1 MPASTKIAQLNDL
14 LNKAELQGVAIIRKM
29 AEPDSFA
36 ASFDSFRGY
45 IDEIDKFYVLVDLV
59 EDQLPLFESA
69 RRERLAHN
77 LVNLRWQVCIVE
89 VNATRIFILQ
99 IGEQGRSM
107 PFGSRDFLQRRRDRL
122 GDIDL
127 FYDRFGEQHGLPKLQ
142 TELVDTVRR
151 LLDNAIGKSSS
162 LPDLLA
168 EAMQQ
173 SRDEPASPPVQMQ
186 PRPRAPGEIASSFPG
201 AIHQKRKPAELK
213 VKVVYGRYY
222 ADGNSQQA
230 VAEACAETRMTLDEL
245 AQKLG
250 LNRTQLGLILNGA
263 DPMSKRI
270 YEELRDF
277 LRKG

>member
-1 MPASTKIAQLNDL
+1 MPAPTKLAQLNDL
-14 LNKAELQGVAIIRKM
+14 LNKAELQGVAIIRRM

-59 EDQLPLFESA
+59 EDQLPLFETA
-69 RRERLAHN
+69 RRDRLAHN

-99 IGEQGRSM
+99 VGERGRSM

-122 GDIDL
+122 GDIAA
-127 FYDRFGEQHGLPKLQ
+127 FHDRFGEQHGLPKLQ
-142 TELVDTVRR
+142 TELVETVRR
-151 LLDNAIGKSSS
+151 LLDDVIGRSNS

-168 EAMQQ
+168 EAMEQ
-173 SRDEPASPPVQMQ
+173 SRDEPPPVQMQ
-186 PRPRAPGEIASSFPG
+186 PRLRAPGEIAG
-201 AIHQKRKPAELK
+201 AVTQKRRPAELK

-222 ADGNSQQA
+222 ADGTSMQA
-230 VAEACAETRMTLDEL
+230 VAEACAETRMTMDQL
-245 AQKLG
+245 AQQLG
-250 LNRTQLGLILNGA
+250 VNRTQLGLMLNGA

-277 LRKG
+277 LRKA

>member
-1 MPASTKIAQLNDL
+1 MPASTKLAQLNDL
-14 LNKAELQGVAIIRKM
+14 LNKAELHGVAIIRKM
-29 AEPDSFA
+29 AEPDRFA
-36 ASFDSFRGY
+36 ANFDDFRSY

-59 EDQLPLFESA
+59 EDQLPLFETA
-69 RRERLAHN
+69 RRDKLTHN

-99 IGEQGRSM
+99 IGEKGRSM
-107 PFGSRDFLQRRRDRL
+107 PFGSREFLQRRRDRL
-122 GDIDL
+122 SDIAV
-127 FYDRFGEQHGLPKLQ
+127 FYDRFGEQHGLPKLE

-151 LLDNAIGKSSS
+151 LLDNVIGRSSS

-168 EAMQQ
+168 EAMEQ
-173 SRDEPASPPVQMQ
+173 SREEPVLALQ
-186 PRPRAPGEIASSFPG
+186 PRLRSPGEIGG
-201 AIHQKRKPAELK
+201 AMTQKRKPAELK

-222 ADGNSQQA
+222 ADGMSLQA
-230 VAEACAETRMTLDEL
+230 VAEACAESKMTLDQL
-245 AQKLG
+245 AQRLG

-263 DPMSKRI
+263 DAMSKRI

>member
-1 MPASTKIAQLNDL
+1 MPTPTKIAQLNDL
-14 LNKAELQGVAIIRKM
+14 LNKAELQGVAIIRRM

-45 IDEIDKFYVLVDLV
+45 IDDIDKFYVLVDLV
-59 EDQLPLFESA
+59 EDQLPLFESE
-69 RRERLAHN
+69 RRDRLAHN

-99 IGEQGRSM
+99 VGEKGRSM
-107 PFGSRDFLQRRRDRL
+107 PFGSREFLQRRRDRL
-122 GDIDL
+122 SDIAG
-127 FYDRFGEQHGLPKLQ
+127 FYDRFGERHALPKLQ

-151 LLDNAIGKSSS
+151 LLDEVIGKSSS

-168 EAMQQ
+168 EAMEHSQ
-173 SRDEPASPPVQMQ
+173 DDPVAAAPMQ
-186 PRPRAPGEIASSFPG
+186 PRPRSSGEMAG
-201 AIHQKRKPAELK
+201 AIMQKRRPAELK

-222 ADGNSQQA
+222 ADSMSMQA
-230 VAEACAETRMTLDEL
+230 VAEACAESRMTMEQL
-245 AQKLG
+245 AQRLG

-263 DPMSKRI
+263 DPMTKRI

>member
-1 MPASTKIAQLNDL
+1 MPAPTKLAQLNDL
-14 LNKAELQGVAIIRKM
+14 LNKAELHGVAIIHKM
-29 AEPDSFA
+29 AEPQQFA
-36 ASFDSFRGY
+36 ASFDSFRSY

-59 EDQLPLFESA
+59 EEQLPLFEAA
-69 RRERLAHN
+69 RQEKLTHN

-107 PFGSRDFLQRRRDRL
+107 PFGSREFLQRRRDRL
-122 GDIDL
+122 SDIAV
-127 FYDRFGEQHGLPKLQ
+127 FHDRFGERHGLPKLE

-151 LLDNAIGKSSS
+151 LLDNVIGKSSS

-168 EAMQQ
+168 EAMEQ
-173 SRDEPASPPVQMQ
+173 SREEPGLQQ
-186 PRPRAPGEIASSFPG
+186 PRLRSPNEIAG
-201 AIHQKRKPAELK
+201 GVTQKRKPVEFR

-222 ADGNSQQA
+222 ADGMSVQA
-230 VAEACAETRMTLDEL
+230 VAEACAESKMTMDQL

-263 DPMSKRI
+263 DPMTKRL

-277 LRKG
+277 LRQS

>member
-14 LNKAELQGVAIIRKM
+14 LNKAELQGVAIIRRM
-29 AEPDSFA
+29 AEPETFA

-59 EDQLPLFESA
+59 EDQLPLFETA
-69 RRERLAHN
+69 RRDKLAHN

-89 VNATRIFILQ
+89 VDATRIFILH
-99 IGEQGRSM
+99 IGEQGRSL

-122 GDIDL
+122 SDIAQ
-127 FYDRFGEQHGLPKLQ
+127 FHDRFGEQYGLPRLQ
-142 TELVDTVRR
+142 TELVETVRR

-173 SRDEPASPPVQMQ
+173 SRDEPAVALQ
-186 PRPRAPGEIASSFPG
+186 PRLRSPGEIAGSLSG
-201 AIHQKRKPAELK
+201 AIAQKRKPAELK

-222 ADGNSQQA
+222 ADGMSLQA
-230 VAEACAETRMTLDEL
+230 VAEACAETSMTMDQL
-245 AQKLG
+245 AQQLG

-277 LRKG
+277 LRRA

>member
-1 MPASTKIAQLNDL
+1 MPAPTKLAQLNDL
-14 LNKAELQGVAIIRKM
+14 LNKAELQGVAIIRRM

-59 EDQLPLFESA
+59 EDQLPLFETA
-69 RRERLAHN
+69 RRDRLQHN

-122 GDIDL
+122 GDIGL

-151 LLDNAIGKSSS
+151 LLDDVIGKSNS

-168 EAMQQ
+168 EAMEH
-173 SRDEPASPPVQMQ
+173 SRDEPAPPVAMQ
-186 PRPRAPGEIASSFPG
+186 PRLRSPGEIAG
-201 AIHQKRKPAELK
+201 ALTQKRRPAELK

-222 ADGNSQQA
+222 ADGTSQQA
-230 VAEACAETRMTLDEL
+230 VAEACAESKMTMDQL
-245 AQKLG
+245 AQQLG

-270 YEELRDF
+270 YEDLRDF

>member
-14 LNKAELQGVAIIRKM
+14 INKAELHGVAIIRKM

-69 RRERLAHN
+69 RRDKLAHN

-99 IGEQGRSM
+99 VGEKGRSM

-151 LLDNAIGKSSS
+151 LLDNVIGKSSS

-173 SRDEPASPPVQMQ
+173 SQDEPPAMTQMQ
-186 PRPRAPGEIASSFPG
+186 PRLRSPGEIAG
-201 AIHQKRKPAELK
+201 AITQKRKPAELK

-222 ADGNSQQA
+222 ADGMSLQA
-230 VAEACAETRMTLDEL
+230 VAEACAETKMTMDQL
-245 AQKLG
+245 AQQLG

-263 DPMSKRI
+263 DPMTKRI

-277 LRKG
+277 LRKA

>member
-14 LNKAELQGVAIIRKM
+14 LNKAELHGVAIIRKM
-29 AEPDSFA
+29 AEPDRFA

-59 EDQLPLFESA
+59 EDQLPLFEAA
-69 RRERLAHN
+69 RRDKLAHN

-99 IGEQGRSM
+99 VGEKGRSM

-122 GDIDL
+122 TDIAV
-127 FYDRFGEQHGLPKLQ
+127 FHDRFGEQHSLPKLQ

-151 LLDNAIGKSSS
+151 LLDNVIGKSSS

-173 SRDEPASPPVQMQ
+173 SRDEPAASTTMQ
-186 PRPRAPGEIASSFPG
+186 PRLRAPGEIAG
-201 AIHQKRKPAELK
+201 AVTQKRRPAELK

-222 ADGNSQQA
+222 ADGMSLQA
-230 VAEACAETRMTLDEL
+230 VAEACAESKMTMDEL
-245 AQKLG
+245 AQQLG
-250 LNRTQLGLILNGA
+250 LNRTQLGLMLNGA
-263 DPMSKRI
+263 DAMSKRI

-277 LRKG
+277 LRKA

>member
-14 LNKAELQGVAIIRKM
+14 LNKAELQGVAIIRRM
-29 AEPDSFA
+29 AEPEKFA

-59 EDQLPLFESA
+59 EDQLPLFETA
-69 RRERLAHN
+69 RRDKLAHN

-89 VNATRIFILQ
+89 VDATRIFILH
-99 IGEQGRSM
+99 IGEQGRSL

-122 GDIDL
+122 SDIAQ
-127 FYDRFGEQHGLPKLQ
+127 FHDRFGDRYGLPRLQ
-142 TELVDTVRR
+142 TELVETVRR

-173 SRDEPASPPVQMQ
+173 SRDEPAVALQ
-186 PRPRAPGEIASSFPG
+186 PRLRSPGEIAGSLSG
-201 AIHQKRKPAELK
+201 AIAQKRKPAELK

-222 ADGNSQQA
+222 ADGMSLQA
-230 VAEACAETRMTLDEL
+230 VAEACAETSMTMDQL
-245 AQKLG
+245 AQQLG

-277 LRKG
+277 LRRA

>member
-77 LVNLRWQVCIVE
+77 LVNLRWQVCIGE

-107 PFGSRDFLQRRRDRL
+107 PFGSREFLQRRRDRL
-122 GDIDL
+122 SDIDL
-127 FYDRFGEQHGLPKLQ
+127 YYDRFGEQHALPKLQ

-151 LLDNAIGKSSS
+151 LLDNVIGKSSS

-168 EAMQQ
+168 EAMEQ
-173 SRDEPASPPVQMQ
+173 SRDEPVMTQMQ
-186 PRPRAPGEIASSFPG
+186 PRLRSPGEIAG
-201 AIHQKRKPAELK
+201 GITQKRRPTELK

-230 VAEACAETRMTLDEL
+230 VAEACAETRMTMDEL

>member
-1 MPASTKIAQLNDL
+1 MPAPTKIAQLNDL
-14 LNKAELQGVAIIRKM
+14 LNKAELQGVAIIRRM
-29 AEPDSFA
+29 AAPDSFA

-59 EDQLPLFESA
+59 EDQLPLFETA
-69 RRERLAHN
+69 RRDRLAHN

-99 IGEQGRSM
+99 VGERGRSM

-122 GDIDL
+122 SDIAA
-127 FYDRFGEQHGLPKLQ
+127 FHDRFGEQHGLPKLQ

-151 LLDNAIGKSSS
+151 LLDDVIGKSNS

-168 EAMQQ
+168 EAMEQ
-173 SRDEPASPPVQMQ
+173 SRDEPAPATPMQ
-186 PRPRAPGEIASSFPG
+186 PRLRAPGEIAGSIPG
-201 AIHQKRKPAELK
+201 SVPQKRRPAELK

-222 ADGNSQQA
+222 ADGTSLQA
-230 VAEACAETRMTLDEL
+230 VAEACAETRMTMDQL
-245 AQKLG
+245 AQQLG
-250 LNRTQLGLILNGA
+250 VNRTQLGLMLNGA

>member
-14 LNKAELQGVAIIRKM
+14 LNKAELHGVAIIRRM
-29 AEPDSFA
+29 AEPETFA

-59 EDQLPLFESA
+59 EDQLPLFEAA
-69 RRERLAHN
+69 RRDKLAHN

-89 VNATRIFILQ
+89 VDATRIFILQ
-99 IGEQGRSM
+99 IGEKGRSL

-122 GDIDL
+122 SDIAQ
-127 FYDRFGEQHGLPKLQ
+127 FHDRFGEQYGLPRLQ
-142 TELVDTVRR
+142 IELVETVRR

-168 EAMQQ
+168 EAMEQ
-173 SRDEPASPPVQMQ
+173 SRAEPAVAMQ
-186 PRPRAPGEIASSFPG
+186 SRLRAPGEIAG
-201 AIHQKRKPAELK
+201 AITQKRKPADLK

-222 ADGNSQQA
+222 ADGMSLQA
-230 VAEACAETRMTLDEL
+230 VAEACAETSMTMDQL
-245 AQKLG
+245 AQQLG

-277 LRKG
+277 LRKA

>member
-36 ASFDSFRGY
+36 ASFDGFRGY

-173 SRDEPASPPVQMQ
+173 SREEPAPAPVQMQ
-186 PRPRAPGEIASSFPG
+186 PRLRSPGEIAG
-201 AIHQKRKPAELK
+201 AMVQKRRPAELK

-230 VAEACAETRMTLDEL
+230 VAEACAETRMTMDEL

>member
-14 LNKAELQGVAIIRKM
+14 LNKAELQGVAIIRRM

-99 IGEQGRSM
+99 VGEQGRSM

-151 LLDNAIGKSSS
+151 LLDNVIGKSSS

-173 SRDEPASPPVQMQ
+173 SRDEPAPMPASVQMQ
-186 PRPRAPGEIASSFPG
+186 PRLRSPGEIAG
-201 AIHQKRKPAELK
+201 GIVQKRKPADLK

-222 ADGNSQQA
+222 ADGTSLQA
-230 VAEACAETRMTLDEL
+230 VAEACAETRLTMDEL

>member
-14 LNKAELQGVAIIRKM
+14 LNKAELHGVAIIRKM
-29 AEPDSFA
+29 AEPDRFA

-59 EDQLPLFESA
+59 EDQLPLFEAA
-69 RRERLAHN
+69 RRDKLAHN

-99 IGEQGRSM
+99 VGEKGRSM

-122 GDIDL
+122 TDIAV
-127 FYDRFGEQHGLPKLQ
+127 FHDRFGEQHSLPKLQ

-151 LLDNAIGKSSS
+151 LLDNVIGKSSS

-173 SRDEPASPPVQMQ
+173 SRDEPAAPTTMQ
-186 PRPRAPGEIASSFPG
+186 PRLRAPGEIASSISG
-201 AIHQKRKPAELK
+201 AVTQKRRPTELK

-222 ADGNSQQA
+222 ADGMSVQA
-230 VAEACAETRMTLDEL
+230 VAEACAESKMTMDEL
-245 AQKLG
+245 AQQLG
-250 LNRTQLGLILNGA
+250 LNRTQLGLMLNGA
-263 DPMSKRI
+263 DAMSKRI

-277 LRKG
+277 LRKA

>member
-1 MPASTKIAQLNDL
+1 MPAPTKLAQLNDL
-14 LNKAELQGVAIIRKM
+14 INKAELHGVAIIRKM

-36 ASFDSFRGY
+36 ASFDDFRGY

-59 EDQLPLFESA
+59 EDQLPLFENA
-69 RRERLAHN
+69 RRDRLAHN

-99 IGEQGRSM
+99 VGEKGRSM
-107 PFGSRDFLQRRRDRL
+107 PFGSREFLQRRRDRL

-151 LLDNAIGKSSS
+151 LLDNVIGRSSS

-168 EAMQQ
+168 EAMEQ
-173 SRDEPASPPVQMQ
+173 SQDEPAAMTMQ
-186 PRPRAPGEIASSFPG
+186 PRLRSPGEIAG
-201 AIHQKRKPAELK
+201 GVTQKRRPAELK
-213 VKVVYGRYY
+213 VKVIYGRYY
-222 ADGNSQQA
+222 ADGMSQQA
-230 VAEACAETRMTLDEL
+230 IAEACAESKMTMEQL
-245 AQKLG
+245 AQQLG

-263 DPMSKRI
+263 DPMTKRI

>member
-1 MPASTKIAQLNDL
+1 MPAPTKLAQLNDL
-14 LNKAELQGVAIIRKM
+14 LNKAELHGVAIIRKM
-29 AEPDSFA
+29 AEPEKFA
-36 ASFDSFRGY
+36 ASFDQFRGY

-59 EDQLPLFESA
+59 EDQLPLFEAA
-69 RRERLAHN
+69 RRDKLAHN

-99 IGEQGRSM
+99 IGEKGRSM

-142 TELVDTVRR
+142 AELVDTVRR
-151 LLDNAIGKSSS
+151 LLDNVIGKSSS

-168 EAMQQ
+168 DAMEQ
-173 SRDEPASPPVQMQ
+173 SRDEPVIQQ
-186 PRPRAPGEIASSFPG
+186 PRLRSPGEITGSVT
-201 AIHQKRKPAELK
+201 QKRRPAELK

-222 ADGNSQQA
+222 ADGMSLQA
-230 VAEACAETRMTLDEL
+230 VAEACAESKMTMDQL
-245 AQKLG
+245 AQQLG
-250 LNRTQLGLILNGA
+250 VNRTQLGLMLNGA
-263 DPMSKRI
+263 DAMSKRI
-270 YEELRDF
+270 YEDLRDF

>member
-1 MPASTKIAQLNDL
+1 MPAPKKIAQLNDL
-14 LNKAELQGVAIIRKM
+14 LNKAELHGVAIIRKM
-29 AEPDSFA
+29 AEPEKFA
-36 ASFDSFRGY
+36 VSFDQFRGY

-59 EDQLPLFESA
+59 EDQLPLFEAA
-69 RRERLAHN
+69 RRDKLAHN

-99 IGEQGRSM
+99 IGEKGRSM

-151 LLDNAIGKSSS
+151 LLDNVIGKSSS

-168 EAMQQ
+168 EAMEQ
-173 SRDEPASPPVQMQ
+173 SQDEPVIQQPPL
-186 PRPRAPGEIASSFPG
+186 RAPGEIVSGMAGGVTP
-201 AIHQKRKPAELK
+201 KRKPAELK

-222 ADGNSQQA
+222 ADGMSLQA
-230 VAEACAETRMTLDEL
+230 VAEACAESKMTMDQL
-245 AQKLG
+245 AQQLG
-250 LNRTQLGLILNGA
+250 VNRTQLGLMLNGA
-263 DPMSKRI
+263 DAMSKRI
-270 YEELRDF
+270 YEDLRDF
-277 LRKG
+277 LRKS